1 MTSCVL
7 LLVIPSG
14 SGNPWCRLMIVNN
27 SNPPVKYLGVTPPI
41 TTDPPK
47 PNDIKSSE
55 ALMADLVALNQFESD
70 QERKVRYVALSWKS
84 EDEGLFGCRERLLSN
99 IAQLVAKFVHD
110 VSIKLGMSE
119 KIASEAGGRIY
130 TSGSY
135 RWVNS
140 IYRVQWLT

>member
-1 MTSCVL
+1 M
-7 LLVIPSG
+7 
-14 SGNPWCRLMIVNN
+14 NN
-27 SNPPVKYLGVTPPI
+27 SNPPVKFLGVTPPI

-47 PNDIKSSE
+47 PNDIRSSE

-70 QERKVRYVALSWKS
+70 QERKVRYVHRAGKAN
-84 EDEGLFGCRERLLSN
+84 DKGLLGRRERLLSN

-135 RWVNS
+135 R
-140 IYRVQWLT
+140 

>member
-14 SGNPWCRLMIVNN
+14 SGNPLCRLIIMND
-27 SNPPVKYLGVTPPI
+27 SNPPVKFLGVTPPI

-70 QERKVRYVALSWKS
+70 QERKVRYVHRAGKAKIKAYLDAENDCFQISPNW
-84 EDEGLFGCRERLLSN
+84 LL
-99 IAQLVAKFVHD
+99 
-110 VSIKLGMSE
+110 
-119 KIASEAGGRIY
+119 
-130 TSGSY
+130 
-135 RWVNS
+135 NS
-140 IYRVQWLT
+140 STMCL